1 MYKSRACLQTTP
13 ESWSSYLYT
22 VTFQSIRL
30 PGRLLFIL
38 SFLIRSQTFIL
49 MASYFRCAW
58 LILSSLIKQRKQKNI
73 FVDPRLIIEITS
85 TFTSCNY
92 IYTCVCLLRL
102 APQSF
107 TGGLMVVCFL
117 YKKDIEKNKRSI

>member
-73 FVDPRLIIEITS
+73 FIDPRLIIEITS

-92 IYTCVCLLRL
+92 IYTCVCCMFTYTHILFGSAGHGTLLIIYTR
-102 APQSF
+102 QI
-107 TGGLMVVCFL
+107 C
-117 YKKDIEKNKRSI
+117 